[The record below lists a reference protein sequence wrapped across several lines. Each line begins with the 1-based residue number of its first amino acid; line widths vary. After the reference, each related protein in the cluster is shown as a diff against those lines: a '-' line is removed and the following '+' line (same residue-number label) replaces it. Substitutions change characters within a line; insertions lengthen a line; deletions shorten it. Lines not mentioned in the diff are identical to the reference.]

1 MKEADRGLG
10 GDPFSVLVCHFDP
23 RESGGRNPMRSIVP
37 SLTSGAGGGS
47 FGSLIVFG
55 TSLGSRLGMTSGHNL
70 KGERN
75 SGLRGILRL
84 IAQQSGFP

>member
-1 MKEADRGLG
+1 
-10 GDPFSVLVCHFDP
+10 
-23 RESGGRNPMRSIVP
+23 
-37 SLTSGAGGGS
+37 
-47 FGSLIVFG
+47 
-55 TSLGSRLGMTSGHNL
+55 MTSGHNL